1 MGRGRRTP
9 APPRFSKNTSGK
21 AMNSRIVGFLGLAL
35 GALVLPAA
43 AEEIS
48 GRARVMD
55 SNTIEI
61 DGRRVRLAGVDAPDL
76 AQTCP
81 TKKGE
86 DYACGRISAQ
96 TLVALVK
103 DGPLTCVGDKT
114 DAAGRL
120 LARCAIRGFDVGEQ
134 YVMTGRA
141 FADPETGADY
151 RRAEATAEKLRE
163 GMWRGPF
170 QKPWDWRKS
179 RAGQ

>member
-1 MGRGRRTP
+1 
-9 APPRFSKNTSGK
+9 
-21 AMNSRIVGFLGLAL
+21 MNGLVAVFLAL
-35 GALVLPAA
+35 LLCAFARPAT
-43 AEEIS
+43 AEDVS

-61 DGRRVRLAGVDAPDL
+61 GGRRIRLLGVDAPDL
-76 AQTCP
+76 TQTCP

-103 DGPLTCVGDKT
+103 DGPLACAGDKT

-134 YVMTGRA
+134 YIMTGRA

-151 RRAEATAEKLRE
+151 RRAEAAAEKLRE
-163 GMWRGPF
+163 GMWRGQF
-170 QKPWDWRKS
+170 QKPWEWRAAHPG
-179 RAGQ
+179 R